1 MVYKEE
7 INNIKNRLAER
18 RINLKKELADL
29 PEGELMIIEQDGIK
43 KYLQRITATGNKKKE
58 RRYGIKRKPDILN
71 GLVRKKYV
79 LKALEVLDKDISIME
94 RTERWYKETDENSVM
109 NSFVEKNPELSQ
121 AIYSNSVID
130 EAEWKRHAGRIE
142 HYHPENLKQIA
153 ADGTK
158 MRSKNEVYIASRLD
172 HHNLLYRSDCQT
184 GIKGLYY
191 TPDFTI
197 VRKRDGKIVYWEHL
211 GMMDDN
217 DYRKDNKLKIEEYEK
232 HGIVPWDNL
241 ILTYDSPGGGLRAD
255 LIEAMIIGWL
265 L

>member
-1 MVYKEE
+1 MIYKEE
-7 INNIKNRLAER
+7 LSSIKTRLVER
-18 RINLKKELADL
+18 RTQLREELAGL

-43 KYLQRITATGNKKKE
+43 KYLQRIPATGNKKKE

-71 GLVRKKYV
+71 GLVRKEYV
-79 LKALEVLDKDISIME
+79 MKALEALDKDIATLNRIIS
-94 RTERWYKETDENSVM
+94 WYKETDENSVM
-109 NSFVEKNPELSQ
+109 RSFIEKNPELSKS
-121 AIYSNSVID
+121 IYSNVVVND
-130 EAEWKRHAGRIE
+130 EEWRRQTGRID
-142 HYHPENLKQIA
+142 HYHPENLKQTA

-184 GIKGLYY
+184 GIGGLYY
-191 TPDFTI
+191 APDFTI
-197 VRKRDGKIVYWEHL
+197 LRKKDGKLIYWEHL